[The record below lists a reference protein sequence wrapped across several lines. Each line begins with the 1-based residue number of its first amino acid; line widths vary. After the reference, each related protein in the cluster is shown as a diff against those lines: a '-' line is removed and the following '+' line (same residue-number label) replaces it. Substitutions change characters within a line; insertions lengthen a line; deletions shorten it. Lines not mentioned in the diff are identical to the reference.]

1 MSFTGFFLAH
11 RHAVWALVVATVILG
26 VVAYKQIPVRLFP
39 DTAPPLVNVVTAWPG
54 ATATDVDR
62 DLTDVLAKEF
72 AAIEGVIRISE
83 TSQDNLSRVQVEFSY
98 GTDVRMGAVDIQN
111 AISQIGEDLPEDAHQ
126 PRVMTFSSAARP
138 VYTVGVVADDLLT
151 ARRLA
156 EDVVAPRLQAV
167 GGVATVDV
175 FGGQIS
181 TVLVDVDPRRAE
193 AHRISLLQVAGAISA
208 NNRSV
213 PAGRLRSSTTETML
227 RVDQRAERVE
237 QFEDIMFPLPDGG
250 QLRVG
255 NVARVYRGSQKDDSW
270 FSINGQRAI
279 AVQVYR
285 SEDANTVAVVAD
297 VNTVVAGLQSD
308 FPELT
313 FVPGE
318 ESASFTEQSVS
329 NLLGNVWQA
338 LLLASAIL
346 FLFLGR
352 ARAALVT
359 AFTMPLA
366 FGLTFGVMWLMEME
380 FNMVTLSAV
389 ILAVGMVVDAS
400 VVVLENIVRLRDQGK
415 DPVEA
420 ARQGTDEVLIPV
432 LAGIATTLVVLVPL
446 LSLPGFVGRVFGPLA
461 TTLLIAFSSS
471 VLVALVLVP
480 ILSLQIRD
488 TGPVERFAA
497 KISYPFT
504 VVMDALRDGYLRVL
518 DLGLR
523 QRWLVLVVALA
534 SFGVGV
540 FGLLSAGM
548 NLLPRMD
555 GGTFTIALE
564 TPSGSALEKTT
575 DVIAQVEKILAEQP
589 EVQLVQSQAGFETG
603 MQSAGSGVMGATQG
617 FLSVTL
623 SARTA
628 RERSIWQ
635 IEQVVRNQIRRIP
648 DVTSVVIKEVGNTA
662 KPTTVAPIVAR
673 VSGPDPL
680 VLDRLADEV
689 LESLSSVEALVEPTR
704 SWRRDMRRQLIHVDP
719 RKAAAIGQTPLTIA
733 RFLTMGA
740 EGIDAGDWTPELA
753 AAEPIKVR
761 YVRTKAPTV
770 QDTLSWPLFVPGTGE
785 AVPVRAVAHA
795 YSAVEQ
801 GLYTSEDLNP
811 VLDILAQVDGRP
823 LSFVVADAT
832 NAIKSVVVPQGYSV
846 SITGENKDML
856 EARKSILS
864 ALAVSILAV
873 YLLLV
878 GQFRSWLHPLTVMM
892 AVPLSL
898 SGVSAALTLVGKP
911 VSMPVMVGLV
921 LLVGTVVNNSILLVD
936 LIRRRRDAGD
946 DRREAI
952 RESVRARFRPI
963 MMTSLSTVIGMLPL
977 AMELALGAER
987 FSPLATAVIGGLL
1000 ASTLLTLIVIPV
1012 LYDVA
1017 DSIGSRGSR
1026 GTLATVGTAVV
1037 AVFMML
1043 PTNAWAQNTSLQ
1055 DAWHMSLKHPGAVAA
1070 DLQVQAAEARVKAAT
1085 GRLLPKAELSARA
1098 SYLSYVEPA
1107 QVAIPIMLP
1116 DGSTPDPVQLGEVV
1130 QQQYI
1135 LGIAVTQP
1143 LFAGGALLQGRKAA
1157 SAGLQMEAARRDGTK
1172 SGLWLNLVQAWYGLA
1187 VAEEVELIQTQ
1198 RVEAALAREQS
1209 LRRLLAGG
1217 RATELQLSAVALKRA
1232 EAEQSL
1238 AEAKLSAITI
1248 AQALQALTGEVTVPR
1263 KTLVPETA
1271 RALASA
1277 ELPSGM
1283 PASLRQVTAQ
1293 ADTAVAMAKA
1303 ANGRL
1308 LPSVALR
1315 LGAQYAN
1322 PNMRYFPIEDTWNG
1336 SWDAS
1341 LVMSWTLDSGVRW
1354 HEASSA
1360 KLQAAAAKSAVAATE
1375 RQTILELKQAQASVT
1390 LGIAQMN
1397 VAAERI
1403 LLARRAVQAATVGL
1417 ANGRITPAEVIER
1430 EADLGLAKI
1439 AEQKAAYGVVMA
1451 VEKSRVLAGVFGP
1464 S

>member
-1 MSFTGFFLAH
+1 M
-11 RHAVWALVVATVILG
+11 VVATVILG
-26 VVAYKQIPVRLFP
+26 TVAYKQIPVRLFP

-62 DLTDVLAKEF
+62 DLTDILATEF
-72 AAIEGVIRISE
+72 ASIEGVIRISE
-83 TSQDNLSRVQVEFSY
+83 TSQDNLSRVQIEFSY

-138 VYTVGVVADDLLT
+138 VYTVGVVAEDLLA

-156 EDVVAPRLQAV
+156 QDVVAPRLQAV

-193 AHRISLLQVAGAISA
+193 AHRVSLAHVAGAISA

-227 RVDQRAERVE
+227 RVDQRAARVE
-237 QFEDIMFPLPDGG
+237 QLEDLMFPLPDGG

-255 NVARVYRGSQKDDSW
+255 NVAQVHRGSEKDDSW

-285 SEDANTVAVVAD
+285 SDDANTVAVVAG
-297 VNTVVAGLQSD
+297 VNKVVDALKAD

-352 ARAALVT
+352 ARAALIT

-366 FGLTFGVMWLMEME
+366 FGLTFGVMWLMAME

-420 ARQGTDEVLIPV
+420 AKEGTDEVLVPV
-432 LAGIATTLVVLVPL
+432 FAGIATTLVVLVPL

-461 TTLLIAFSSS
+461 ITLLIAFSSS
-471 VLVALVLVP
+471 VLVALILVP
-480 ILSLQIRD
+480 ILSLQMRD
-488 TGPVERFAA
+488 TGPVERIAG

-504 VVMDALRDGYLRVL
+504 VVMDGLRDGYLRLL
-518 DLGLR
+518 DSGLR
-523 QRWLVLVVALA
+523 RRWLVLLVAALLFA
-534 SFGVGV
+534 VGV
-540 FGLLSAGM
+540 AGLRGAGM

-575 DVIAQVEKILAEQP
+575 AVIGQVEKILAEQP
-589 EVQLVQSQAGFETG
+589 EVRLVQSQAGFETG
-603 MQSAGSGVMGATQG
+603 MQSAGGSGVMGATQG

-623 SARTA
+623 SARTERA
-628 RERSIWQ
+628 RTIWQ

-648 DVTSVVIKEVGNTA
+648 GVTSVVIKEVGNTA

-680 VLDRLADEV
+680 VLDRLADDV
-689 LESLSSVEALVEPTR
+689 VKSLSSVEALVEPTR
-704 SWRRDMRRQLIHVDP
+704 SWRRDMRRQLVHVDP
-719 RKAAAIGQTPLTIA
+719 RKAASIGQTPLTIA

-761 YVRTKAPTV
+761 YARTEAPSV

-795 YSAVEQ
+795 YSVVEQ

-811 VLDILAQVDGRP
+811 VLDILAQIDGRP
-823 LSFVVADAT
+823 LSFVVADAAE
-832 NAIKSVVVPQGYSV
+832 AIKSVVVPQGYSV

-878 GQFRSWLHPLTVMM
+878 AQFRSWLHPLTVMM

-946 DRREAI
+946 DRRAAI

-1017 DSIGSRGSR
+1017 DSIGSRRSR
-1026 GTLATVGTAVV
+1026 GALATVGTAGVV
-1037 AVFMML
+1037 ALLML
-1043 PTNAWAQNTSLQ
+1043 PNSAWAQSTSLQ
-1055 DAWHMSLKHPGAVAA
+1055 DAWQMSLKHPGAVAA
-1070 DLQVQAAEARVKAAT
+1070 DLQVQAAQARVKAAT

-1098 SYLSYVEPA
+1098 SYLSYVQPG
-1107 QVAIPIMLP
+1107 QIVIPFMLP
-1116 DGSTPDPVQLGEVV
+1116 DGSTPDPLQLGEAV
-1130 QQQYI
+1130 QQHYV

-1187 VAEEVELIQTQ
+1187 VAQEVVLIQTQ
-1198 RVEAALAREQS
+1198 QVEATLAREQS
-1209 LRRLLAGG
+1209 LQRLLAGG
-1217 RATELQLSAVALKRA
+1217 RVTELQLSAVALKRS
-1232 EAEQSL
+1232 EAEQAL
-1238 AEAKLSAITI
+1238 AEAKLSAIMV
-1248 AQALQALTGEVTVPR
+1248 AQALQALTGAVTVPQ
-1263 KTLVPETA
+1263 KTAVAEAA
-1271 RALASA
+1271 RAMASVQM
-1277 ELPSGM
+1277 PSGV
-1283 PASLRQVTAQ
+1283 PASLRQMTAQ
-1293 ADTAVAMAKA
+1293 AATAAAMAKA
-1303 ANGRL
+1303 ANGKL

-1322 PNMRYFPIEDTWNG
+1322 PNTRYFPIKDAWNG

-1360 KLQAAAAKSAVAATE
+1360 KLQAAAAKSAVAATK
-1375 RQTILELKQAQASVT
+1375 RQTTLQLKQAQASVT
-1390 LGIAQMN
+1390 LGITQLN

-1403 LLARRAVQAATVGL
+1403 QLARRAVEAASTGL

-1430 EADLGLAKI
+1430 EADLGLAQI
-1439 AEQKAAYGVVMA
+1439 AEQKAAFGVIMA
-1451 VEKSRVLAGVFGP
+1451 VEKSRALAGVFGP